1 MTTSRFPH
9 LKDANAW
16 PGLRT
21 VDPFALQV
29 SFDPYLWGPDVVIH
43 LCKTRLDAEYQNV
56 GGWETAAA
64 RDAWFDS
71 RAEREFRLESEFHVL
86 PGSEIK
92 LPIAFEVL
100 NHYNQLFIDFPPTS
114 TEDGSNTSTR
124 YYFFI
129 SDVQYRSPSS
139 TACIITVDEWST
151 HMFDIDMEY
160 IDLDRGH
167 APMAE
172 VSSEEYL
179 ANPLSHADLLTAPDV
194 DFGHSS
200 TLSWTAET
208 ILNRGPHWLVLSM
221 TSDPFQSTGT
231 IGDPN
236 NWRTPSTHNLVNQ
249 GALSQSIFAIDPA
262 DAVTFLDAMDAQAP
276 QLISTLQ
283 AVFLIPRRY
292 LTINGSFQIFGI
304 TCRTIEQRQ
313 VLENVIE
320 LSEQMFGYDSKYENI
335 AKLYTSPYA
344 WLEMTDE
351 TGRVQRILVEETTGR
366 IKLAVVASILYP
378 LIGID
383 AQVTGVG
390 NSGTRSLTWDN
401 LTSHTFES
409 YGDWTRG
416 LRQWNV
422 PTFIVTQNAE
432 KTYDWSQYWQRNQ
445 ATETNT
451 RGYQLA
457 LDTNATNLSMRG
469 AALDRQAARLVQ
481 QQNHDSAQRTLSQNT
496 AYDVLDENREKIS
509 DDWQAEDVIAQVM
522 KNQQIQQ
529 LALSMNQVRATND
542 IMMTKASMS
551 QAVAAEYRDY
561 VQVSGRIGLA
571 QSQTGAISNLAQSTL
586 GTAAAG
592 MSGDGLGIAQQ
603 GINLASGVVSDVLD
617 VQQTYQDVSYNNYSA
632 TMGANLAMLDLEG
645 ARISA
650 HNVEASIVLNT
661 IQDQQAYTD
670 IRRESLA
677 KLVRADEHAVTLYNL
692 EQGLENSS
700 LALRQQY
707 QTAISNDDIALIR
720 SQAATSKALS
730 DRAATQAKDLQDLSL
745 ANARRAARLAPPKLF
760 TAPSGRVDNYTR
772 PQAFIV
778 NVKTE
783 DPGAIA
789 AAGDYFL
796 RYGYALSGRQWRVT
810 SLNVMGHFTFWKG
823 EPRFGAD
830 SINEVTR
837 GILSA
842 MFREGTFVWRNPDDI
857 GSISI
862 YDN

>member
-1 MTTSRFPH
+1 MAASRFPH

-71 RAEREFRLESEFHVL
+71 RAERQFRLESEFHVL

-100 NHYNQLFIDFPPTS
+100 NHYNQLFIDFPPTE

-139 TACIITVDEWST
+139 TACVITVDEWST
-151 HMFDIDMEY
+151 HMFDIDLAY

-172 VSSEEYL
+172 ISSEDYL
-179 ANPLSHADLLTAPDV
+179 SNPLSHADLLTAPDV

-208 ILNRGPHWLVLSM
+208 ILNRGPHWLLFSM

-231 IGDPN
+231 IGDPS

-249 GALSQSIFAIDPA
+249 GALSQSIFAIEPA

-292 LTINGSFQIFGI
+292 LTVNGTFQIFGI

-313 VLENVIE
+313 ILEDVIE
-320 LSEQMFGYDSKYENI
+320 LSESMFGYDSKYENI

-432 KTYDWSQYWQRNQ
+432 RTYDWSQFWQRDQ
-445 ATETNT
+445 ATETNS

-457 LDTNATNLSMRG
+457 LDTNSTNLSMRG
-469 AALDRQAARLVQ
+469 ASLDRQAARLVQ
-481 QQNHDSAQRTLSQNT
+481 QQIHDTQQRTLSQNT
-496 AYDVLDENREKIS
+496 AHNVREENKWKLM
-509 DDWQAEDVIAQVM
+509 DDWQNDDVIAQIM

-529 LALSMNQVRATND
+529 LALSMNQIRATND
-542 IMMTKASMS
+542 NMLTQASMS
-551 QAVAAEYRDY
+551 QAMAAEYRDY
-561 VQVSGRIGLA
+561 VQVSGKLGLA
-571 QSQTGAISNLAQSTL
+571 QSQTGALSNIVQGTI
-586 GTAAAG
+586 GTAGAG
-592 MSGDGLGIAQQ
+592 LSGDGIGIAKQAA
-603 GINLASGVVSDVLD
+603 GLAAGVVSDVID
-617 VQQTYQDVSYNNYSA
+617 VQQTYQDVNYSNYSA
-632 TMGANLAMLDLEG
+632 MMGANLASLQLEG

-661 IQDQQAYTD
+661 LQDQQAYTD
-670 IRRESLA
+670 VRGASLD
-677 KLVRADEHAVTLYNL
+677 KLNRAWSHADTLYNE
-692 EQGLENSS
+692 EQSLANDS
-700 LALRQQY
+700 LALQQQF
-707 QTAISNDDIALIR
+707 QTAISNADITLIR

-745 ANARRAARLAPPKLF
+745 ANARRSARLAPPKVF
-760 TAPSGRVDNYTR
+760 AAPSGRTDNYTR

-789 AAGDYFL
+789 AAGDFFL

-842 MFREGTFVWRNPDDI
+842 IFREGTFVWRNPDDI